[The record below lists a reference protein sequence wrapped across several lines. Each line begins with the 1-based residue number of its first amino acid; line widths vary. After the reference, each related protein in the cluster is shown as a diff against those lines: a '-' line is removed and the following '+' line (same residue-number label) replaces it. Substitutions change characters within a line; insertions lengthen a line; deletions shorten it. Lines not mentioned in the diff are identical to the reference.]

1 MPSSYLPT
9 YLHHLYSECLQA
21 GVYLYTLLASQLER
35 EMVTGEKEARPSTQP
50 TYTSNTVRKSIYVRV
65 ELHPHTHTHF
75 SLSRWGK
82 GFYCRSWPWRA
93 DYAWV
98 K

>member
-35 EMVTGEKEARPSTQP
+35 EMVTGDKEARPSTP
-50 TYTSNTVRKSIYVRV
+50 TY
-65 ELHPHTHTHF
+65 LH
-75 SLSRWGK
+75 L
-82 GFYCRSWPWRA
+82 
-93 DYAWV
+93 
-98 K
+98 